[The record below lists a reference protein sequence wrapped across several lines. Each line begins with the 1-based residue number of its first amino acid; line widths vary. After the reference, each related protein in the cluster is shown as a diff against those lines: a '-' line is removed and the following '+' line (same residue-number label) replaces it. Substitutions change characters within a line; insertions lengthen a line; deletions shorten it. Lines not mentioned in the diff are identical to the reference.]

1 MPLNGVQKSFENI
14 TAVKHANG
22 EDIWIIT
29 QFIDKFYAFKIDN
42 SGLNTIPVISKVGIS
57 VPLDHDCRLGY
68 IKISPDSK
76 KLAIAHYSKALA
88 IYDFNSFTGGVS
100 NEVILDTNKH
110 FYGVEFSPNS
120 KILYSSENVESTIH
134 QYDLTAISIPNSKF
148 LLYKGNNQSYFG
160 ALQLGLDKKIYH
172 TAINDKALSVIENP
186 DIYGSGANFK
196 PLSIDLGGK
205 ISTYG
210 LSSFIVSFFN
220 GTILINGNL
229 NLSEFCLNEPLTF
242 SLNTNLSTY
251 TANWD
256 FGDGNTVINNNT
268 PIHTFSTF
276 GTYLVKVTLKYKDQY
291 ENEQNITFD
300 KTITIHPKP
309 SVNLGP
315 DKILCEGA
323 SLTLD
328 AGNPGA
334 SYLWST
340 GETTQTINVIKSGSY
355 SVTVTDYNNCSVSSS
370 VIINFLNPFIKEIKV
385 NKNTAEIVAIENSLL
400 QYSLGY
406 DSLAVFSCFL

>member
-1 MPLNGVQKSFENI
+1 M
-14 TAVKHANG
+14 
-22 EDIWIIT
+22 
-29 QFIDKFYAFKIDN
+29 
-42 SGLNTIPVISKVGIS
+42 
-57 VPLDHDCRLGY
+57 
-68 IKISPDSK
+68 
-76 KLAIAHYSKALA
+76 
-88 IYDFNSFTGGVS
+88 
-100 NEVILDTNKH
+100 
-110 FYGVEFSPNS
+110 
-120 KILYSSENVESTIH
+120 
-134 QYDLTAISIPNSKF
+134 
-148 LLYKGNNQSYFG
+148 
-160 ALQLGLDKKIYH
+160 
-172 TAINDKALSVIENP
+172 DKALSVIENP

-196 PLSIDLGGK
+196 PLTINLGGK
-205 ISTYG
+205 ISAWG
-210 LSSFIVSFFN
+210 LPPFIVSFFN

-315 DKILCEGA
+315 DKILCEGT
-323 SLTLD
+323 SVTLD

-370 VIINFLNPFIKEIKV
+370 VIINFLNPFIKEVKV
-385 NKNTAEIVAIENSLL
+385 NKNTAEIVAIGNSLL
-400 QYSLGY
+400 QYSLDMIHWQY
-406 DSLAVFSCFL
+406 SPVFYNLEFKIYNAYVKNVLPAVSLPLFLLVCSMFPI